1 MPLHCYAAEE
11 ALVDIQLGQYIYL
24 SATCLPTNAAFF
36 TIGRRG
42 RACFKRLNL
51 RPLMIYPKL
60 LYWRD
65 ALGGILILQP
75 KTGLRE
81 QSLAVHEVL
90 RQS

>member
-1 MPLHCYAAEE
+1 
-11 ALVDIQLGQYIYL
+11 
-24 SATCLPTNAAFF
+24 
-36 TIGRRG
+36 
-42 RACFKRLNL
+42 
-51 RPLMIYPKL
+51 MIYPKL